1 MCATMQKFR
10 MRDWDM
16 RGNITSYVPVPMSS
30 PAPVSG
36 LSGPP
41 RPPASA
47 IAGLLV
53 VVTLW
58 GLNFSVS
65 KWALGQFPPLAFTA
79 IRFSLAALLLALV
92 LRHFEGPLT
101 LPPGALRRLTVL
113 GLIGNTGYQ
122 LAFISGL
129 ARTTA
134 TNSALVL
141 ASMPVM
147 VAALGAATRTERLAP
162 RARLA
167 LGTAFLGVVIV
178 IVHQGVKFSA
188 ATLDGDLLSLAA
200 VLCWAVFTLGVRRLH
215 TPLSPLAITAWTLML
230 GTPML
235 VLAGI
240 PQLVTMDWSRV
251 TPLGW
256 AGLVYSSALSLVVA
270 YILWNR
276 SVRLAGTNRT
286 AIFACLTPVI
296 AMITAAAILG
306 ERPGVVQVLGGA
318 LVVGGVGMMA
328 GGRQVE
334 GKR

>member
-1 MCATMQKFR
+1 
-10 MRDWDM
+10 
-16 RGNITSYVPVPMSS
+16 MSA
-30 PAPVSG
+30 PAPPSEIPA
-36 LSGPP
+36 PP
-41 RPPASA
+41 SRPPATA

-79 IRFSLAALLLALV
+79 IRFAMAAVLLGLV
-92 LRHFEGPLT
+92 LRWIEGPLT
-101 LPPGALRRLTVL
+101 LPPGSLRRLTVL

-147 VAALGAATRTERLAP
+147 VAALGALSRTERLDRRG
-162 RARLA
+162 RAA
-167 LGTAFLGVVIV
+167 LFVAFMGVVIV
-178 IVHQGVKFSA
+178 IVHQGVRFSA

-215 TPLSPLAITAWTLML
+215 TPLSPLAITAWTLIL
-230 GTPML
+230 GTPVL
-235 VLAGI
+235 LLAGI

-251 TPLGW
+251 TWLGW
-256 AGLVYSSALSLVVA
+256 VGVVYSSALSLVVA

-276 SVRLAGTNRT
+276 SIRLVGTNRT
-286 AIFACLTPVI
+286 AIFACLTPIV
-296 AMITAAAILG
+296 AMAAAAVLLD
-306 ERPGVVQVLGGA
+306 ERPGAVQLLGGAMVLGGV
-318 LVVGGVGMMA
+318 LLTVP
-328 GGRQVE
+328 R
-334 GKR
+334 R